1 MAIPQNV
8 IIMLLLSGGNMFES
22 RKKLKEKLEETIR
35 ERDNYL
41 ELVDDYRNSYS
52 RQKNKLFSLLE
63 ENLQLRKE
71 LEEQKQIAAKHV
83 SMYYDVVQKLKT
95 VMEETNY
102 GQDL

>member
-1 MAIPQNV
+1 
-8 IIMLLLSGGNMFES
+8 MLLLNGGNMFES

-35 ERDNYL
+35 ERDNYR
-41 ELVDDYRNSYS
+41 ELVDDYRNSCS
-52 RQKNKLFSLLE
+52 RQRNIYLSSLGE
-63 ENLQLRKE
+63 KLQLKKE

>member
-1 MAIPQNV
+1 
-8 IIMLLLSGGNMFES
+8 MLLLNGGNMFES

-41 ELVDDYRNSYS
+41 ELIDEYRNNYCQQRNVYIS
-52 RQKNKLFSLLE
+52 SLGE
-63 ENLQLRKE
+63 KLQLKKE
-71 LEEQKQIAAKHV
+71 LEEQKQIAAKHI

-102 GQDL
+102 GQNL

>member
-1 MAIPQNV
+1 
-8 IIMLLLSGGNMFES
+8 MLLLSGGNM
-22 RKKLKEKLEETIR
+22 RDRRKEKELREQLVRVEEQRNFWMSRFSWSVEEMTAVCRTNR
-35 ERDNYL
+35 ELRVDIQ
-41 ELVDDYRNSYS
+41 ELTKD
-52 RQKNKLFSLLE
+52 
-63 ENLQLRKE
+63 

>member
-1 MAIPQNV
+1 MRDRRTEKELREQLIRVEEQRNYWMKQYSWNLDQMTS
-8 IIMLLLSGGNMFES
+8 IIKINKGLGVDIQ
-22 RKKLKEKLEETIR
+22 KL
-35 ERDNYL
+35 N
-41 ELVDDYRNSYS
+41 
-52 RQKNKLFSLLE
+52 
-63 ENLQLRKE
+63 KE